1 MLGFERKRAVVQ
13 EPSST
18 AAAALLVCRSRSS
31 WQLGAGVDGPHD
43 GRKISRRPFST
54 CRSSRS
60 DLEAEHATSTGAG
73 SSRAGC
79 ASRPQST
86 RR

>member
-1 MLGFERKRAVVQ
+1 MLGFERKQVVVQ
-13 EPSST
+13 EPIST
-18 AAAALLVCRSRSS
+18 AAAARLVCWSRSS
-31 WQLGAGVDGPHD
+31 WQLGAGVDDPHHE
-43 GRKISRRPFST
+43 RNISRRPFST

-60 DLEAEHATSTGAG
+60 IPEAEHATSTGAG